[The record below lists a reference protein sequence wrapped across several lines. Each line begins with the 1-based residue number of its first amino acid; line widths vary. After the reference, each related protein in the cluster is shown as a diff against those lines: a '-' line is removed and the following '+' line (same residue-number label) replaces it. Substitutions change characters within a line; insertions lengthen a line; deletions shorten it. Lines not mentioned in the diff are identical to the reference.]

1 MYEIF
6 FQNFNEKVR
15 LTETEELHIKQYL
28 TPKNLR
34 KRQYLHQEGDICKH
48 IAVVEKGA
56 LRSYIVDDRG
66 QEHITA
72 FALEGWTI
80 SDLSSFMHEQI
91 SIQNIDALDDCELVL
106 ISKSSHEELLKSMPK
121 YGTYIRILVTDAY
134 VALQKRT
141 LEMISQSPEN
151 RYKSFIE
158 LYPNIVKR
166 VPQHMIASFMGL
178 SPETI
183 SRIRSRINNPN

>member
-1 MYEIF
+1 
-6 FQNFNEKVR
+6 
-15 LTETEELHIKQYL
+15 
-28 TPKNLR
+28 